1 MILSTV
7 LIFILLIG
15 VLVFVHELGHFM
27 TARWTGMRAD
37 VFAVGMGPRMMGW
50 NPRTGFSFG
59 SLPPDLELEGDTDYR
74 LCWLPIGGYVKI
86 VGMVDESLDTE
97 QLQKAPQPWEFRSKK
112 NWQKA
117 LVLSGGVIMN
127 ILLAIGI
134 FASLMTFVG
143 EEEHLTTTVAYVEP
157 GSVMARSGL
166 RAGDKIVAVN
176 GVAVDA
182 WEPMMQAVLA
192 GSSSAALSLDV
203 VSDKRMQRRVQVASG
218 TLMQAMAE
226 QKGLG
231 VYPTGMRVTLDAVDA
246 LRPAGRA
253 GLKAGDVV
261 LAIDTMPIRV
271 ASQMQQYIRSH
282 AGDTITMHVE
292 RDGATMA
299 RPVIVGKDGLI
310 SVAIGQIFDAP
321 VRLKT
326 YDPLTATTEA
336 VGQVGSTVAMIGS
349 SFAAVFTGKL
359 GVRQSFGGPIRIAE
373 MAAKSSELGLE
384 PFLRFMALIS
394 ISLAVMNILPLPGL
408 DGGHLVFVGI
418 EAIMRREIPTNIKI
432 KVQQIGIY
440 MLLALMAFVFY
451 LDLTR

>member
-1 MILSTV
+1 MLSTI

-15 VLVFVHELGHFM
+15 VLVFVHELGHFI

-37 VFAVGMGPRMMGW
+37 VFAVGMGPRMLGW
-50 NPRTGFSFG
+50 NPKTGFSVG
-59 SLPPDLELEGDTDYR
+59 SLPPDLELEGQTDYR

-86 VGMVDESLDTE
+86 IGMVDESLDTDHLE
-97 QLQKAPQPWEFRSKK
+97 KAPEPWEFRSKK

-134 FASLMTFVG
+134 FAGLSMIVG
-143 EEEHLTTTVAYVEP
+143 EKEHLTTTVAYVDP
-157 GSVMARSGL
+157 GSPMSRGGL
-166 RAGDKIVAVN
+166 TAGDRIVAVN

-182 WEPMMQAVLA
+182 WEPMMQ
-192 GSSSAALSLDV
+192 SIINS
-203 VSDKRMQRRVQVASG
+203 ASG
-218 TLMQAMAE
+218 TIFAIDVVTEQRQQRRLQIASESIMQSMAA

-231 VYPTGMRVTLDAVDA
+231 LYPSGMNVVLDAVDA

-261 LAIDTMPIRV
+261 LAIDTMPVRV
-271 ASQMQQYIRSH
+271 GAQMQQYIRAH
-282 AGDTITMHVE
+282 AGDTITMHVRRNDE
-292 RDGATMA
+292 TMA

-310 SVAIGQIFDAP
+310 SVAIGQTFNAD
-321 VRLKT
+321 VRHVT
-326 YDPLTATTEA
+326 YDPMHALTEA
-336 VGQVGSTVAMIGS
+336 TNQVGTTVAMIGS

-373 MAAKSSELGLE
+373 MAAKSSEMGLE

-418 EAIMRREIPTNIKI
+418 EAVIRSEIPTSIKI
-432 KVQQIGIY
+432 KVQQVGIY
-440 MLLALMAFVFY
+440 MLLALMVFVFY